1 MFATPVLVIIFNRP
15 ELTRKIFDQ
24 IRKVKPLFLFIA
36 ADGPRPDVPGD
47 LEKCAATR
55 EISNEINW
63 ECELRTLFREDN
75 RGCGHGP
82 AEAITWFFDHVEE
95 GIILEDD
102 CLPDERFFPFC
113 AELLER
119 YRTNEHIAMISGTN
133 LLGQWKPNRQ
143 SYLFSALG
151 GTWGWASWR
160 RAWSYFDYSAAAW
173 KTAEGKRRVEETL
186 GRKSFFRHFSNEF
199 DFYFK
204 EQRRDV
210 WDFQWYF
217 SRLYHGGYSIVPA
230 VNLISNIGF
239 DGDGTHTF
247 GAKSPSSLKPTYA
260 LSFPLKHTPI
270 EVDQFYDWYLFE
282 RVISPA
288 KRSLWKKVFLKV
300 VKVATKP

>member
-1 MFATPVLVIIFNRP
+1 MFATPVLLITFNRP
-15 ELTRKIFDQ
+15 EFTQKVFDQ

-36 ADGPRPDVPGD
+36 ADGPRAEVSGD
-47 LEKCAATR
+47 TEKCAATR
-55 EISNEINW
+55 EISNQIDW
-63 ECELRTLFREDN
+63 ECELKTLFRENN

-102 CLPDERFFPFC
+102 CFPHELFFPFC

-133 LLGQWKPNRQ
+133 FLGQWKSNRQ

-160 RAWSYFDYSAAAW
+160 RAWAYFDYSAAAW
-173 KTAEGKRRVEETL
+173 KTPEGKLRVSETL
-186 GRKSFFRHFSNEF
+186 GRKSFFRHYSSEF

-217 SRLYHGGYSIVPA
+217 SRLYHSGYSIVPA
-230 VNLISNIGF
+230 VNLISNVGF
-239 DGDGTHTF
+239 DEDGTHTF
-247 GAKSPSSLKPTYA
+247 GTESPFFSVPTYA
-260 LSFPLKHTPI
+260 LSFPLKHTPVKI
-270 EVDQFYDWYLFE
+270 DQFYDWYLFE
-282 RVISPA
+282 RFISPG
-288 KRSLWKKVFLKV
+288 KRSLWKKVILKV
-300 VKVATKP
+300 IKMATKP

>member
-1 MFATPVLVIIFNRP
+1 M
-15 ELTRKIFDQ
+15 K
-24 IRKVKPLFLFIA
+24 
-36 ADGPRPDVPGD
+36 
-47 LEKCAATR
+47 
-55 EISNEINW
+55 
-63 ECELRTLFREDN
+63 TLFRESN

-119 YRTNEHIAMISGTN
+119 YRTNEQIAMISGTN
-133 LLGQWKPNRQ
+133 FLGQWKANRQ

-160 RAWSYFDYSAAAW
+160 RAWNYFDYSAAAW
-173 KTAEGKRRVEETL
+173 NTAEGKWRVAETL
-186 GRKSFFRHFSNEF
+186 GRKSFFRHYAQEF

-217 SRLYHGGYSIVPA
+217 SRLYHRGYSIVPT

-247 GAKSPSSLKPTYA
+247 GAKSPFFLMPAYA
-260 LSFPLKHTPI
+260 LPFPLKHTDI
-270 EVDQFYDWYLFE
+270 EIDQFYDWYLFE
-282 RVISPA
+282 RFINPE
-288 KRSLWKKVFLKV
+288 KRSLWKRIILKV
-300 VKVATKP
+300 VKLATKS

>member
-36 ADGPRPDVPGD
+36 ADGPRPGVPDD

-55 EISNEINW
+55 EISNQINW

-160 RAWSYFDYSAAAW
+160 RAWIYFDYSAAAW
-173 KTAEGKRRVEETL
+173 KTAEGKQRVAETL

-230 VNLISNIGF
+230 VNLISNMGF

-247 GAKSPSSLKPTYA
+247 GAKSLSSLKPTYA
-260 LSFPLKHTPI
+260 LSFPLKHTPM

-282 RVISPA
+282 RFISPA